1 MDRFAHKYLFAE
13 KKIKDSIRNFE
24 VDTKLDGERT
34 FAEELGVSYMTVRKA
49 VENLVEDGVLY
60 KIPRKGTYVAGRKA
74 VARKTKNNR
83 RYAQGR

>member
-60 KIPRKGTYVAGRKA
+60 KIPRKGTYVASRKA
-74 VARKTKNNR
+74 VARKTKNKR
-83 RYAQGR
+83 RCAQGR